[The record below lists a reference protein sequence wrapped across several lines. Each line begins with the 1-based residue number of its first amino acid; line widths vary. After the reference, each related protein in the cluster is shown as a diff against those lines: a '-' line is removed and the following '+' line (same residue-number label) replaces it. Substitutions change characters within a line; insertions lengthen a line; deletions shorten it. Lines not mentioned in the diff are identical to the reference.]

1 MIPMKS
7 LLEELYYGNY
17 ERRFVRTPEYTAAT
31 AAMTKTWDA
40 AGEKL
45 SREELDALWSIAMEV
60 SLLEG
65 YDDFRAEFRL
75 GMSLMREAFPQ
86 PGEK

>member
-31 AAMTKTWDA
+31 AK
-40 AGEKL
+40 
-45 SREELDALWSIAMEV
+45 
-60 SLLEG
+60 
-65 YDDFRAEFRL
+65 
-75 GMSLMREAFPQ
+75 
-86 PGEK
+86 